1 MSLVLEPSAR
11 ASLDGVPMG
20 RRTNEANPRER
31 GYLTMSAVGD
41 RAARD
46 VQLIIEGEHSYAKIP
61 TETRVIA
68 PGVHFYGSPGH
79 SSSVG
84 AWIRATYGLYEGQ
97 GLTTAAWAFW
107 AADSED
113 LAQKSWYFA
122 IEIADELY
130 VVGGCTDYSGE
141 GGHARAIAEAYLL
154 MYKMDIQI
162 RPVSDLI
169 DWMVDGWGFETRKEG
184 G

>member
-1 MSLVLEPSAR
+1 MSVVS
-11 ASLDGVPMG
+11 
-20 RRTNEANPRER
+20 
-31 GYLTMSAVGD
+31 D

-61 TETRVIA
+61 TKKREIA
-68 PGVHFYGSPGH
+68 PGVDFYGSPGH

-84 AWIRATYGLYEGQ
+84 EWIRTTYELYNEGD
-97 GLTTAAWAFW
+97 TVTAAWAFW

-113 LAQKSWYFA
+113 LPQKSWYFA
-122 IEIADELY
+122 IEIANQLP

-154 MYKMDIQI
+154 LYKMEIQV
-162 RPVSDLI
+162 RPVIDLI
-169 DWMVDGWGFETRKEG
+169 DWMVDGWGFSTREEG
-184 G
+184 V